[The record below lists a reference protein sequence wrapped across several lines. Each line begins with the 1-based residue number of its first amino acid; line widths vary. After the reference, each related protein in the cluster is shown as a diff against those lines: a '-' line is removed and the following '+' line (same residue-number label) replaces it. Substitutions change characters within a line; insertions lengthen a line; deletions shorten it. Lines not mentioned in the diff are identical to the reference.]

1 MQQTFK
7 KLTYLLTEA
16 EQTLKIARRLL
27 TPPTNNVQATTE
39 EIFAERREK
48 MEALAFAAARELGL
62 SNLKFISKSKRFAG
76 AHAFLAINE
85 KHENVVL
92 KIQSVDEITGYK
104 KVQQMASVLPPD
116 VANHLP
122 TIYHVKPLQAL
133 LRGHKGAHFD
143 KLEDFCAIVM
153 ERLEELPGNLFD
165 LITKSPRKSEQ
176 SLNALLN
183 DRKAFMK
190 VVDNAVN
197 QKIPMITSI
206 LGRYSIH
213 KNVNIDDAI
222 EQLKLQIGRAM
233 YSSASRQTSNDPTLV
248 INGLVKQTQ
257 EEIELWCLG
266 NGISDKAPFGSYNIS
281 KQISDA
287 ISSSLSRRAIPIEP
301 KRERAGPLGHIKGID
316 KLLIAVKKLELL
328 GIMPSD
334 LHGNNIMLRPDSG
347 ELVFA
352 DLGYFG

>member
-7 KLTYLLTEA
+7 KLTHLLTEA

-27 TPPTNNVQATTE
+27 TPPIDNVQATTE

-92 KIQSVDEITGYK
+92 KIQSVDEIAGYK

-122 TIYHVKPLQAL
+122 TIHHVKPLQAL

-143 KLEDFCAIVM
+143 KLEDFCAVVM

-165 LITKSPRKSEQ
+165 LITKSPRRSEQ

-197 QKIPMITSI
+197 QKIPMIASI

-213 KNVNIDDAI
+213 KNVNINDAI

-233 YSSASRQTSNDPTLV
+233 YSSASRQISNDSTLV

-257 EEIELWCLG
+257 EEIDLWCLG
-266 NGISDKAPFGSYNIS
+266 LGISDKASQMNIS

-316 KLLIAVKKLELL
+316 KLLSAVKKLELL

-347 ELVFA
+347 ELVLA